1 MENKKIPADLDL
13 GRLKRTV
20 FLRFGMAG
28 PLLAAMLFIPAGTLG
43 YWQAWVYLAILL
55 VPMNLVL
62 AYLLKNDPQL
72 LARRMRTKEKEKKQQ
87 AIILLSY
94 PVFIAAF
101 LLPGF
106 DRRCGWS
113 SVPLWLVLVAEFIV
127 LAGYLL
133 FVRVMKENRFLSR
146 IVEVDRDQKVI
157 DTGPYAVVR
166 HPMYA
171 GILPLYLFSPL
182 ALGSYWSLIPAAPL
196 VLVIVARILNE
207 EKVLVRDLPGY
218 AEYRRR
224 VKYRLVP
231 GIW

>member
-1 MENKKIPADLDL
+1 MENINIPADLDL

-28 PLLAAMLFIPAGTLG
+28 PMLTAMFFIPAGTWN
-43 YWQAWVYLAILL
+43 YWQAWIYMAVLLIL
-55 VPMNLVL
+55 MGLVL
-62 AYLLKNDPQL
+62 TYLLKNDPQL
-72 LARRMRTKEKEKKQQ
+72 LERRMRTKEKEKKQQ
-87 AIILLSY
+87 SIILLSY
-94 PVFIAAF
+94 PVFLAAF

-106 DRRCGWS
+106 DRRYGWS

-127 LAGYLL
+127 LAGYLI
-133 FVRVMKENRFLSR
+133 FFRVLKENRFLSR
-146 IVEVDRDQKVI
+146 IVEVDRDQRVI

-182 ALGSYWSLIPAAPL
+182 ALGSFWALIPAAPL
-196 VLVIVARILNE
+196 ILVIVARILNE
-207 EKVLVRDLPGY
+207 EKVLARDLPGY

-224 VKYRLVP
+224 VKYRLIP